1 MLHIAII
8 EDEDKAAE
16 TLCGYLRR
24 FEEEMEEPAQV
35 TRFSD
40 ARPFLEAET
49 GYDLVFMDI
58 ELPGMNGMEAARQLR
73 SKDRQAKLIFVTNM
87 AQYAVEGYQVD
98 ALDFMVKPV
107 TYSDFSFKMKRA
119 LSAIKMSRVQWLVIQ
134 QSTGLTR
141 ISSGELLYV
150 EVQGHTLTYHLERR
164 EPVKARGTLTDAE
177 RSLRQC
183 HFLRCN
189 NCYLVNPEKIRWVR
203 GYLVNVGG
211 DELQI
216 SHPRRKQFLKDL
228 GEWYAKGGV

>member
-8 EDEDKAAE
+8 EDEDKAAD
-16 TLCGYLRR
+16 TLCSYLRR
-24 FEEEMEEPAQV
+24 FESDTGESV
-35 TRFSD
+35 KITRFAD
-40 ARPFLEAET
+40 ARPLLNAGT

-58 ELPGMNGMEAARQLR
+58 ELPGMSGMEAARRLR
-73 SKDRQAKLIFVTNM
+73 TKDRQAKLIFVTNM

-107 TYSDFSFKMKRA
+107 TYADFSFKMKRA
-119 LSAIKMSRVQWLVIQ
+119 LSAIEMSRTQWLVIQ

-150 EVQGHTLTYHLERR
+150 EVQGHTLTYHLERQ
-164 EPVKARGTLTDAE
+164 EHVKARGTLSDAE
-177 RSLRQC
+177 QSLRQC

-216 SHPRRKQFLKDL
+216 SHPRRKQFLKEL
-228 GEWYAKGGV
+228 CEWYTKRGA

>member
-8 EDEDKAAE
+8 EDEEKAAE
-16 TLCGYLRR
+16 TLRSYLRR
-24 FEEEMEEPAQV
+24 FESDTEESVQI
-35 TRFSD
+35 TRFAD
-40 ARPFLEAET
+40 ARPFLNAGT

-58 ELPGMNGMEAARQLR
+58 ELPGLNGMEAARRLR
-73 SKDRQAKLIFVTNM
+73 QKNRQAKLIFVTNM

-119 LSAIKMSRVQWLVIQ
+119 MSAIEMSRAKWLVIQ
-134 QSTGLTR
+134 QSAGLTR

-150 EVQGHTLTYHLERR
+150 EVQGHTLTYHLEQR
-164 EPVKARGTLTDAE
+164 EQIKARGTLGDAE
-177 RSLRQC
+177 QSLSQC

-216 SHPRRKQFLKDL
+216 SHPRRKQFLKEL
-228 GEWYAKGGV
+228 GEWYAKGGT